1 MYTLA
6 NTLVLQIYVTG
17 YTACSWERQAGSL
30 DGWPAATFFFNRI
43 MHCLFSEQGGW
54 SFSACSYKPT
64 LKNLLSK
71 QFKVVE
77 VEYPRLAICA
87 GNSQK
92 LQDYLGGCLAR
103 GSVANLVE
111 AKVKSCLRGLYRDVN
126 ILLWHSLIWASFQH
140 YLACPLHTCLGS
152 CSAMEHPRDMEDG
165 IFIYLSG
172 RWEHTTW
179 QDGWAGGKMT
189 MVDSDSNAWFWEQA
203 HEISKRCFLSSN
215 PRLGLYHFCCP

>member
-1 MYTLA
+1 MAMYTLIA
-6 NTLVLQIYVTG
+6 NTLVLRP
-17 YTACSWERQAGSL
+17 ALERDRLGHSMADQQRL
-30 DGWPAATFFFNRI
+30 FFFNRI
-43 MHCLFSEQGGW
+43 MRCLFSEQGGW

-126 ILLWHSLIWASFQH
+126 ILL
-140 YLACPLHTCLGS
+140 
-152 CSAMEHPRDMEDG
+152 
-165 IFIYLSG
+165 
-172 RWEHTTW
+172 
-179 QDGWAGGKMT
+179 
-189 MVDSDSNAWFWEQA
+189 
-203 HEISKRCFLSSN
+203 
-215 PRLGLYHFCCP
+215 